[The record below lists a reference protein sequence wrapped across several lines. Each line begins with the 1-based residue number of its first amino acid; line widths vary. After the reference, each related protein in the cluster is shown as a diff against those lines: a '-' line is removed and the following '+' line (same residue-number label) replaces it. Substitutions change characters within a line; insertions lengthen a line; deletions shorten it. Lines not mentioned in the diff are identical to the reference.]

1 MTYSNIETYSNL
13 ENSSGTHSW
22 VPSGVGPATL
32 ACSSRQFA
40 PYLTYFVNR
49 FKASPAK
56 FESAW
61 DEPVPV
67 CPSLHRRCTGLFLG
81 WAQMKQLASGHGL
94 LGTLLLC
101 SSPTAGFSAGDFEA
115 E

>member
-13 ENSSGTHSW
+13 ENSLGIHSW

-67 CPSLHRRCTGLFLG
+67 CTVGAQACSLVGP
-81 WAQMKQLASGHGL
+81 K
-94 LGTLLLC
+94 
-101 SSPTAGFSAGDFEA
+101 
-115 E
+115 